1 MAFKAG
7 PGLGVQGSWH
17 LSPREAVVVGQRWV
31 TGQQEVWA
39 LLRRGAAPELCCEP
53 VEKEEESELSGC
65 LGPPGDLGEGTD

>member
-1 MAFKAG
+1 M
-7 PGLGVQGSWH
+7 
-17 LSPREAVVVGQRWV
+17 VVGQRWV

-39 LLRRGAAPELCCEP
+39 LLRRGVAPELCCEP